1 MKLGPLLKLEKK
13 NMIMLKSFED
23 DVALA
28 NYDIII
34 FWIYWRFGAIGK
46 SKPGCNSYSFIN
58 NGLLSSKS

>member
-1 MKLGPLLKLEKK
+1 MKLGLFKLEKK
-13 NMIMLKSFED
+13 NMIKLKSFED
-23 DVALA
+23 DVTFA

-34 FWIYWRFGAIGK
+34 IFRIYWRFGAIGK